1 MSGKA
6 LWVGL
11 VGYIRC
17 GSTKGVPLGGVLKEK
32 GIPEET
38 NTEEKKGP
46 WGGVGRKVQNIWR
59 DSQAARYLEFGE
71 LVEVSLGGEL

>member
-1 MSGKA
+1 MGLFASHAGIFQESVCQPCGVVKGHLEQGAGASLRWREMMSGKA

-38 NTEEKKGP
+38 NT
-46 WGGVGRKVQNIWR
+46 
-59 DSQAARYLEFGE
+59 GE
-71 LVEVSLGGEL
+71 